1 MKYYTRNFYNSIL
14 PYHIID
20 EFTIYDEASIYDDKF
35 YNTLMI
41 EKEKE
46 LKNHGIE
53 YGVHSLLITGA
64 AVKLLSMLPASIEIP
79 DIRAFLLYAI
89 SPELHDYITDLRK
102 KQDIMIQNKL
112 QEIQNRYNGDQK
124 VMPKQWLTLYDIP
137 WFDAGLEI
145 IESKEDEILLII
157 GVVHN
162 LRYTVLLKEVSGV
175 YKEKEYDIYRI
186 IFTEV
191 LYEDSRLI
199 LNIMTHSN
207 EYSFNARDISI
218 TKTITS

>member
-1 MKYYTRNFYNSIL
+1 MEYYTRNFYNSIL
-14 PYHIID
+14 PYHIVD
-20 EFTIYDEASIYDDKF
+20 EFTIYDKASIYDDKF

-53 YGVHSLLITGA
+53 YGVHSLLITGS
-64 AVKLLSMLPASIEIP
+64 AVKLLSMLPASTEIP
-79 DIRAFLLYAI
+79 
-89 SPELHDYITDLRK
+89 
-102 KQDIMIQNKL
+102 DIMIQNKL
-112 QEIQNRYNGDQK
+112 QEIQNRYNEDQK
-124 VMPKQWLTLYDIP
+124 VMPKQWLALYDIP

-157 GVVHN
+157 GVGHN
-162 LRYTVLLKEVSGV
+162 IRYTVLLKEVISV

-186 IFTEV
+186 IFTEI
-191 LYEDSRLI
+191 LYENSQLI

-207 EYSFNARDISI
+207 EYSFQARDISI
-218 TKTITS
+218 TKTIISK